1 MTASPE
7 TLTISNPHWTAND
20 WEHFRT
26 LSLALQLEIERT
38 RLSRLMKEA
47 RTGLGLTRQQL
58 SVIAAVSVKE
68 IRQLEKQK
76 SDPTFLVQQR
86 LCLVLGIETNY
97 RLTRNPAAEKT
108 L

>member
-38 RLSRLMKEA
+38 RLSRLVKEA
-47 RTGLGLTRQQL
+47 RTELHLTRKQL
-58 SVIAAVSVKE
+58 SRTAGVGVKE
-68 IRQLEKQK
+68 IRQLENQK
-76 SDPTFLVQQR
+76 SDPTFEVQQR
-86 LCLVLGIETNY
+86 LCLVLGIETTY
-97 RLTRNPAAEKT
+97 RLTRTPLGEES

>member
-1 MTASPE
+1 MSTSPE

-38 RLSRLMKEA
+38 RLSRLVKEA
-47 RTGLGLTRQQL
+47 RLELHLTRKQL
-58 SVIAAVSVKE
+58 SATAGVSVKE

-76 SDPTFLVQQR
+76 SDPTFVVQQR
-86 LCLVLGIETNY
+86 LCLVLGIETTY
-97 RLTRNPAAEKT
+97 RLTRNPEGEAS